1 MDRPSA
7 GRSTQSLPLPHSAP
21 EAAYPNHETGP
32 DTPLPSAWASAA
44 GSASA
49 GSLGRADP
57 DAWSRSAD
65 ISSPG
70 LAAPAFTPTLS
81 PEEIASYLGTSP
93 WWVREQARTGRVH
106 HLRLGKGRIRF
117 LPEHVHELIALC
129 TVEATES
136 ALAGAAN
143 TPSVPA
149 SLASLGVTRRSQRAH
164 GTHAVDGS

>member
-1 MDRPSA
+1 MGATVSPREHTVTDHAEP
-7 GRSTQSLPLPHSAP
+7 GRQAERKHVPRRRWTEQDQLQSIEQVA
-21 EAAYPNHETGP
+21 ERRETE
-32 DTPLPSAWASAA
+32 
-44 GSASA
+44 
-49 GSLGRADP
+49 P
-57 DAWSRSAD
+57 DARSWPPGTA
-65 ISSPG
+65 SPG
-70 LAAPAFTPTLS
+70 LTPPVFTPTIS

-93 WWVREQARTGRVH
+93 WWVREQARTGRVQ

-136 ALAGAAN
+136 APEGGAS

>member
-7 GRSTQSLPLPHSAP
+7 GRSTQSLPLPQSAP
-21 EAAYPNHETGP
+21 KAAYPNRDAGP
-32 DTPLPSAWASAA
+32 YTPFTSAWASSA
-44 GSASA
+44 GSA
-49 GSLGRADP
+49 GSLDEADP
-57 DAWSRSAD
+57 GAWTRSSVAP
-65 ISSPG
+65 SPG
-70 LAAPAFTPTLS
+70 LAAPAFTPTIS

-93 WWVREQARTGRVH
+93 WWVREQARTGRVQ

-129 TVEATES
+129 TVEATE
-136 ALAGAAN
+136 LAPKGGAS